1 MMRFF
6 TPAED
11 SCVHEV
17 EIYTEEATMARKG
30 IHFLKTV
37 SKPEAERIWHDALR
51 LGPLGGQEVPLAE
64 AQDRVL
70 DGDILVPIDVPPFDR
85 ALVDGYAV
93 RAVDT
98 FNAKEDAP
106 VSLELA
112 AETAPA
118 GTVPETEVSSGT
130 ALEVAT
136 GGVIPRGANAV
147 QMVEHSEVQ
156 GRRLFLYRPVAPGAN
171 IQVAG
176 ADMRMGETVLR
187 AGQRLTTRELG
198 VLAALGVDRVRV
210 SRRPRVAI
218 ISTGD
223 ELLSPGQPLE
233 PGKIYDSNAT
243 TVAAAVRD
251 NGGEAEFLGVVPDD
265 EEALRGACEKARDG
279 FDAVVLSGGTSKGAG
294 DLTFGIIDG
303 MAQPGIL
310 VHGVGIKP
318 GKPIVLAA
326 WDGRPVVVLP
336 GFPTSAII
344 TFNLFV
350 SPVLRRLANLPVEAE
365 SESVQARLAVRYH
378 SAAGRH
384 EYVLVHL
391 VSRIGEA
398 PAAYPISG
406 ASGSIYAFAQA
417 DGSMEVAADR
427 AVVPDGEVVRVAP
440 LSQRLKTADLTF
452 IGSHC
457 RGVDLA
463 LGLLRRARG
472 LTAKVI
478 NVGSSAGVE
487 ACARG
492 EADLAGVHLLDPA
505 SGVYNRAALERLGTD
520 GVLIKG
526 YVRRQGIY
534 FRKGDFPEEPPT
546 LDLLAGMA
554 ELRMLNRT
562 RGAGTRVLLDI
573 LLDEIARDTGIS
585 PAELRAGIAGYD
597 VETRSH
603 NAVAAAV
610 ASRRADW
617 GLGIEAVAVAYDL
630 GFRPLRNEEYDF
642 LALRDRLERDPVQ
655 AFLQVL
661 RSSEFRKALGELQ
674 GFVPDTRTGEPES

>member
-1 MMRFF
+1 MG
-6 TPAED
+6 
-11 SCVHEV
+11 
-17 EIYTEEATMARKG
+17 RKG

-37 SKPEAERIWHDALR
+37 SKAEAERVWHDALR
-51 LGPLGGQEVPLAE
+51 LGPLGGEELPLAE
-64 AQDRVL
+64 ARGRVL
-70 DGDILVPIDVPPFDR
+70 DGDVLVPVDVPPFDR

-93 RAVDT
+93 RAADT
-98 FNAKEDAP
+98 FEAEEEAP
-106 VSLELA
+106 VTLELA
-112 AETAPA
+112 AESAPA
-118 GTVPETEVSSGT
+118 GVVPTTEVREGT
-130 ALEVAT
+130 AVEVAT
-136 GGVIPRGANAV
+136 GGVLPRGASAV
-147 QMVEHSEVQ
+147 QMVEHSAVE
-156 GRRLFLYRPVAPGAN
+156 GTTLRLYKPVAPGAG

-198 VLAALGVDRVRV
+198 VLAALGIGSVRV
-210 SRRPRVAI
+210 SKRPRVAV

-223 ELLSPGQPLE
+223 ELISPGQPLG

-251 NGGEAEFLGVVPDD
+251 NGGEAEFLGIIPDD
-265 EEALRGACEKARDG
+265 EAALRAAFEKARD
-279 FDAVVLSGGTSKGAG
+279 FDAVILSGGTSKGAG

-303 MAQPGIL
+303 TAKPGIL

-326 WDGRPVVVLP
+326 WEGRPVVVLP

-350 SPVLRRLANLPVEAE
+350 APVIRRLANLPVEAE
-365 SESVQARLAVRYH
+365 TESVEARLAVRHH
-378 SAAGRH
+378 SAEGRH

-391 VSRIGEA
+391 VPRADGA
-398 PAAYPISG
+398 PAAYPIAG
-406 ASGSIYAFAQA
+406 ASGSIHAFAQA
-417 DGSMEVAADR
+417 DGTMEVAADR
-427 AVVPDGEVVRVAP
+427 GVEQEGETVRVAP
-440 LSQRLKTADLTF
+440 LAQTLKVADLTL

-463 LGLLRRARG
+463 LSLLRQERG

-478 NVGSSAGVE
+478 NVGSSAGVD

-492 EADLAGVHLLDPA
+492 ETDLAGVHLLDPA
-505 SGVYNRAALERLGTD
+505 TGVYNRAARERLGND

-526 YVRRQGIY
+526 YARRQGIY
-534 FRKGDFPEEPPT
+534 FRRDDFPNAPPT
-546 LDLLAGMA
+546 LALLAGKRD
-554 ELRMLNRT
+554 LRMLNRT
-562 RGAGTRVLLDI
+562 RGAGTRVLLD
-573 LLDEIARDTGIS
+573 LLLEDVARDRGIS
-585 PAELRAGIAGYD
+585 PSELHAAIAGYD

-610 ASRRADW
+610 ASVRADW

-630 GFRPLRNEEYDF
+630 GFAPLRDEEYDF
-642 LALRDRLERDPVQ
+642 LSLRGRLEREPVE
-655 AFLQVL
+655 AFLEVL
-661 RSSEFRKALGELQ
+661 RSQRFREALAELP
-674 GFVPDTRTGEPES
+674 GFAPDARTGEPESS

>member
-1 MMRFF
+1 MG
-6 TPAED
+6 
-11 SCVHEV
+11 
-17 EIYTEEATMARKG
+17 RKG

-37 SKPEAERIWHDALR
+37 SKAEAERIWHDALR
-51 LGPLGGQEVPLAE
+51 LGPLGSEDVPLAE
-64 AQDRVL
+64 AQGRVL
-70 DGDILVPIDVPPFDR
+70 GGDVLVPIDVPPFDR

-93 RAVDT
+93 RAADT
-98 FNAKEDAP
+98 YDANEDAP

-118 GTVPETEVSSGT
+118 GAVPTTEVSDGT
-130 ALEVAT
+130 AIEVAT
-136 GGVIPRGANAV
+136 GGVVPRGANAV
-147 QMVEHSEVQ
+147 QMVEHSEVE
-156 GRRLFLYRPVAPGAN
+156 GTTLRLYKPVAPGAN

-198 VLAALGVDRVRV
+198 ALAALGIGSVRV
-210 SRRPRVAI
+210 SMRPRVAV

-223 ELLSPGQPLE
+223 ELVSPGRPLE

-251 NGGEAEFLGVVPDD
+251 NGGQAEFLGVIPDD
-265 EEALRGACEKARDG
+265 EVALRRAFERARDD
-279 FDAVVLSGGTSKGAG
+279 FDAVILSGGTSKGAG
-294 DLTFGIIDG
+294 DLTFGIIDST
-303 MAQPGIL
+303 ARPGIL

-350 SPVLRRLANLPVEAE
+350 APVIRRLANLPVEAE
-365 SESVQARLAVRYH
+365 AESLEARLAVRHH
-378 SAAGRH
+378 SAEGRH

-391 VSRIGEA
+391 VSRSEGA
-398 PAAYPISG
+398 PSAYPIAG
-406 ASGSIYAFAQA
+406 ASGSIHAFAQA
-417 DGSMEVAADR
+417 DGTMEVAADR
-427 AVVPDGEVVRVAP
+427 GVVLAGETVQVAP
-440 LSQRLKTADLTF
+440 LAQTLQVADLTL

-463 LGLLRRARG
+463 LGLLRRERG
-472 LTAKVI
+472 FIAKVI
-478 NVGSSAGVE
+478 NVGSSAGVD

-492 EADLAGVHLLDPA
+492 ETDLAGVHLLDPA
-505 SGVYNRAALERLGTD
+505 TGAYNRAARQRLGTD

-534 FRKGDFPEEPPT
+534 FRKDDFPAEPPT
-546 LDLLAGMA
+546 LALLAGMA

-562 RGAGTRVLLDI
+562 RGAGTRVLLD
-573 LLDEIARDTGIS
+573 LLLEDLARDRDVT
-585 PAELRAGIAGYD
+585 PEELRAGIGGYD

-603 NAVAAAV
+603 NAVGAAV
-610 ASRRADW
+610 ASGRADW

-630 GFRPLRNEEYDF
+630 GFAPLKDEEYDF
-642 LALRDRLERDPVQ
+642 LSHRNRLEREPVQ
-655 AFLQVL
+655 AFLEVL
-661 RSSEFRKALGELQ
+661 RSSGFQKALAELP
-674 GFVPDTRTGEPES
+674 GFAPDARTGEPES